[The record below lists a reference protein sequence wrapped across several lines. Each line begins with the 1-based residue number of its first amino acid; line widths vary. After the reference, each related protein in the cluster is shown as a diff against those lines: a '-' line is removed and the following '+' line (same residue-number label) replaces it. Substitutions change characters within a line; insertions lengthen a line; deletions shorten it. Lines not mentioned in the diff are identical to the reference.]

1 MRRLSRAAPP
11 VKAAAVLTCRRL
23 KRSER
28 VLLWKGRE
36 WWWLS
41 AVLLLLLLLP
51 DNDHDDALFLGCM
64 QSGGLGTLEI
74 GLRTT
79 LVYY

>member
-36 WWWLS
+36 GWWLS

-51 DNDHDDALFLGCM
+51 EEDHDDAFSWLVCNARGWAHWREGC
-64 QSGGLGTLEI
+64 
-74 GLRTT
+74 
-79 LVYY
+79 V